1 MKMRLKDKKRAI
13 GLRLEGKTYN
23 EIRSIIPNLS
33 KSTISGWLKNIEFNT
48 EQKQNLEKHIGEV
61 RNKARERSNLARGER
76 RRERIQ
82 KIIKEAEK
90 EYLNLSKNPF
100 FLICLSLYWAEGNK
114 KTEHFQFTNSDPR
127 AIKAI
132 MRWLI
137 KICKIPISEIKFRL
151 YMHKIYAD
159 EDCEKFWSELTNI
172 PISNFQKTIF
182 KPTLHKAKKN
192 INYKGCVQ
200 LRVLKSAFH
209 WRVVGWTK
217 KLIKE
222 YKLN

>member
-1 MKMRLKDKKRAI
+1 MKMRLKDKNKAIHLRAQ
-13 GLRLEGKTYN
+13 GKSYS
-23 EIRSIIPNLS
+23 EIISSIPNLS
-33 KSTISGWLKNIEFNT
+33 KSTLSGWIRNIKFSP
-48 EQKQNLEKHIGEV
+48 EQEQNLKKHIEEITH
-61 RNKARERSNLARGER
+61 NAREKSAWIKKEK

-82 KIIKEAEK
+82 KIIEGAGK
-90 EYLNLSKNPF
+90 EYFYLSKNPF

-114 KTEHFQFTNSDPR
+114 KTEHFQFTNSDPH

-137 KICKIPISEIKFRL
+137 KTCKIPKNEIKFRL
-151 YMHKIYAD
+151 YMHRIYAH
-159 EDCEKFWSELTNI
+159 ENCEKFWSEITDI
-172 PISNFQKTIF
+172 PVSRFQKTIF
-182 KPTLHKAKKN
+182 KPTPHKIKKN

-209 WRVVGWTK
+209 WRVMGWMQ

-222 YKLN
+222 YRLD